1 MPEKRRHLRVRAS
14 QPTLY
19 YRAISARPRV
29 GSAIDLSLEGAAVET
44 PYSLARGE
52 SIDISIALGQRVF
65 SCKARVVYAVWLE
78 NDRLRAG
85 LEFEEMSDED
95 RLVIEQY
102 LAQTR

>member
-1 MPEKRRHLRVRAS
+1 MPERRRHLRVHTS

-19 YRAISARPRV
+19 YRAISPRPRV
-29 GSAIDLSLEGAAVET
+29 GSAIDLSLGGAAVET
-44 PYSLARGE
+44 PYSLSGGE

-65 SCKARVVYAVWLE
+65 RCKAKVVYAVWLE

-102 LAQTR
+102 LARTI